1 MTEIN
6 QFGIL
11 FKKQAAMRRRFRFTI
26 AIKHLILLGGIVFAG
41 LMIKGLD
48 AAVPKGLTG
57 LGIAA
62 AGCFI
67 AYALIENNDV
77 RESNKE

>member
-1 MTEIN
+1 MRRSR
-6 QFGIL
+6 FGIPL
-11 FKKQAAMRRRFRFTI
+11 KY
-26 AIKHLILLGGIVFAG
+26 LILLAG
-41 LMIKGLD
+41 ACCIGYLIRNLKGSQLN
-48 AAVPKGLTG
+48 LIG

-67 AYALIENNDV
+67 AFALIENNDV

>member
-1 MTEIN
+1 
-6 QFGIL
+6 
-11 FKKQAAMRRRFRFTI
+11 MRRMRFTI
-26 AIKHLILLGGIVFAG
+26 AVKHLVLITGVIFGCIVAKSINAAG
-41 LMIKGLD
+41 TGN
-48 AAVPKGLTG
+48 LTG